1 VYPRFQISLGATYW
15 DEITITNAAIPVIR
29 EMVILAPS
37 RSISVCLFNAS
48 SGVPFI
54 STIELR
60 QFDGNMYY
68 SKYEAKYF
76 MFVSRRVNM
85 GARSNASIR

>member
-15 DEITITNAAIPVIR
+15 DEITITNAAIPVIT

-37 RSISVCLFNAS
+37 PTISVCLFNAS
-48 SGVPFI
+48 SGVRFI

-60 QFDGNMYY
+60 QFDARKYY
-68 SKYEAKYF
+68 SQDEALYF

-85 GARSNASIR
+85 GARNNASIR